1 MFDFLKDAAV
11 RRILGSL
18 VRTGLA
24 ALGGLLVERGLADQ
38 ADVDSVALRA
48 APIVLAALWSLYQ
61 KVQQHKREKVALAM
75 PPTATTQ
82 DVTAAIKAGADG

>member
-1 MFDFLKDAAV
+1 MFELLKDAAV

-38 ADVDSVALRA
+38 ADVDSA
-48 APIVLAALWSLYQ
+48 ARTIGAARSATLSSLYQ
-61 KVQQHKREKVALAM
+61 KVQQHKREKVAIAL

-82 DVTAAIKAGADG
+82 DVTAAIKAGAEG